1 MLKVLTALDA
11 KKMLKLKDTVTNID
25 ILIKKYAGNSE
36 SQNLKSEY
44 VRILGIV
51 CNTFPTLFYFC
62 QI

>member
-1 MLKVLTALDA
+1 
-11 KKMLKLKDTVTNID
+11 MLKLKDTVMNTD

-51 CNTFPTLFYFC
+51 KDISYFVLLLSDLTYYFSAN
-62 QI
+62 